1 MPRHTIMVF
10 QNLISLFSDVPRF
23 NPEKIRSVKG
33 PKPINRSKIE
43 NVENRD
49 REMKAIQTFR
59 KENPDLEILPS
70 GLRKNIKDRQKDE
83 NRPKRH
89 NQNFLRSLSSRSWP

>member
-1 MPRHTIMVF
+1 M
-10 QNLISLFSDVPRF
+10 
-23 NPEKIRSVKG
+23 KG

-49 REMKAIQTFR
+49 RELRTIQTFR

-70 GLRKNIKDRQKDE
+70 GLRKNRVKDRQNDE
-83 NRPKRH
+83 NRPKR
-89 NQNFLRSLSSRSWP
+89 NLQNRNFLRSLSSRSWP

>member
-1 MPRHTIMVF
+1 M
-10 QNLISLFSDVPRF
+10 
-23 NPEKIRSVKG
+23 KG

-49 REMKAIQTFR
+49 RQLKDIQNFR

-70 GLRKNIKDRQKDE
+70 GLRKNRVKDRQNDE
-83 NRPKRH
+83 NRPKR
-89 NQNFLRSLSSRSWP
+89 NLQNRNFLRSLSSRSWP

>member
-1 MPRHTIMVF
+1 M
-10 QNLISLFSDVPRF
+10 
-23 NPEKIRSVKG
+23 KG

-49 REMKAIQTFR
+49 RQLKDIQNFR

-70 GLRKNIKDRQKDE
+70 GLRKNRVKDRQNEE
-83 NRPKRH
+83 NRPKR
-89 NQNFLRSLSSRSWP
+89 NLQNRNFLRSLSSRSWP